1 MKELENK
8 ELIRTMNAMA
18 VAEATKELADE
29 LERYVESGQAEKDA
43 EEATKPTFIEKILMK
58 LGLVSLTISWLLIF

>member
-29 LERYVESGQAEKDA
+29 LERYVESGQAVKDA